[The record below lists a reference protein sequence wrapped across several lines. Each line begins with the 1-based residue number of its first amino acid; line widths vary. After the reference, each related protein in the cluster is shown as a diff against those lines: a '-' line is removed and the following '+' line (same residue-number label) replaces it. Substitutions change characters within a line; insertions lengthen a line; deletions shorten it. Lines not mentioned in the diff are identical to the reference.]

1 MEATL
6 TYCIQVNV
14 LLLII
19 YLGYHVLLRGLTFYQ
34 LNRYYFI
41 LGGIFSLVYPFVN
54 VPALFKTPIEPVGD
68 FVSYLPGMLQEQTA
82 KGVTISLQGVVLG
95 IFAVG
100 ALFFMVKFGIQLL
113 SLLRIHRHSERDS
126 WHNYL
131 YRNVWLPIVPFSFFN
146 KIYLNKQQHEEVELQ
161 DIFEHEYTHVKG
173 FHSFDILLYE
183 LLMMFCWYN
192 PCIWLMRRAMR
203 QNLEF
208 LTDQEVL
215 NAGADKQSYQY
226 SLIHVTKQGEQIGI
240 SNQFN
245 FKMLKKRI
253 SMMNKKRSSSIE
265 LSKYIFLLPL
275 IIFSAAAFT
284 VTKADAKIAEVVQFT
299 ERTQVAAIPFQPV
312 TAVVDTVKKQ
322 KSAKDTSL
330 HRLIVVTD
338 SLAKQRGIVISAS
351 KKGEGTILLKSDS
364 STSKGRTGGAPV
376 GTIRIVGTQGSG
388 NGKQPLIFVDG
399 KKMVNS
405 FELSAIDPN
414 EIESISVIKDA
425 AAILKHGEEAISGV
439 IDIKLKKEKSKSD
452 TENKEKAELKTE
464 KTGASA
470 PLEGFFVP
478 SRGEGNVLTV
488 VSKGNAVSREGLVFS
503 SVTKKDDAVA
513 LVAHGVERA
522 TGKVVTVR
530 YADDQAKDSLFE
542 GKEVT
547 IQARKREGSV
557 ATDNDKKVI
566 IINAVGRKTN

>member
-19 YLGYHVLLRGLTFYQ
+19 YFGYHVLLRGLTFYQ
-34 LNRYYFI
+34 LNRYYFV
-41 LGGIFSLVYPFVN
+41 LGGVFSLVYPFVN
-54 VPALFKTPIEPVGD
+54 VPALFSTPIEPVGD

-82 KGVTISLQGVVLG
+82 KGTSISLQGIVLA

-100 ALFFMVKFGIQLL
+100 ALFFVVKFGVQLL
-113 SLLRIHRHSERDS
+113 SLLRIHRHSQRDS

-146 KIYLNKQQHEEVELQ
+146 KIYINRKQHQEVELQ

-192 PCIWLMRRAMR
+192 PCVWLMRRAMR

-253 SMMNKKRSSSIE
+253 SMMNKKRSSTFE

-299 ERTQVAAIPFQPV
+299 ERTYVAEIPFQPV
-312 TAVVDTVKKQ
+312 TPVVDTLKKE
-322 KSAKDTSL
+322 KSTKDTSQ
-330 HRLIVVTD
+330 HRLTVVTD
-338 SLAKQRGIVISAS
+338 SLAKQRGIVISAT
-351 KKGEGTILLKSDS
+351 KKGEGVIVLSSDS
-364 STSKGRTGGAPV
+364 SLKSRSGAVPAIPSGASVGRISFITKS
-376 GTIRIVGTQGSG
+376 I
-388 NGKQPLIFVDG
+388 NGKEPLILVDG
-399 KKMVNS
+399 KKMVGG
-405 FELSAIDPN
+405 FELNAINPN
-414 EIESISVIKDA
+414 DIESISVSKDA
-425 AAILKHGEEAISGV
+425 AAVMKYGEEGISGV
-439 IDIKLKKEKSKSD
+439 VEIKMKKDKSTTESD
-452 TENKEKAELKTE
+452 NKEKTEPKFE

-470 PLEGFFVP
+470 PLESFSVPAGRESNLLFFTG
-478 SRGEGNVLTV
+478 RGVKQSSQTQKDDV
-488 VSKGNAVSREGLVFS
+488 VSI
-503 SVTKKDDAVA
+503 
-513 LVAHGVERA
+513 VAHGVEKA
-522 TGKVVTVR
+522 TGKVVTVH
-530 YADDQAKDSLFE
+530 YADDQVQKALFE
-542 GKEVT
+542 GQEIRIK
-547 IQARKREGSV
+547 ARKQDGSE
-557 ATDNDKKVI
+557 AKAIDNDNKVI